1 MVQASTAE
9 QERLERLV
17 DQIVHRHIGEL
28 GWTKARTEEI
38 RPKATAP
45 DAQDFLYAA
54 IEHTISMPGYFQ
66 TPRRILDVGCGTAAF
81 VYSALARGHAA
92 YGVDLDKDRLAVARA
107 KIPVFGF
114 APQWAER
121 AIYCDASATHFESNS
136 FDLVIGHQ
144 FIEHVSAVP
153 AALTELLRV
162 TRPGGFVV
170 LYAPDY
176 RAPFEA
182 HYEMPWPLFP
192 TRSMEQCWVEAFDR
206 PAVALG
212 TFNYVTAPQVAN
224 VLAVIGGDIVA
235 ATIDRAIDTNAIA
248 MFDMSS
254 ESALVESAK
263 KIRRAWENGALPDHF
278 RAATSFAVAAR
289 KRR

>member
-1 MVQASTAE
+1 MIQASTVE

-17 DQIVHRHIGEL
+17 DQIMQRHIGDL
-28 GWTKARTEEI
+28 GWTKERTEEI

-45 DAQDFLYAA
+45 DAQDFLFAA
-54 IEHTISMPGYFQ
+54 IEHTISVPGYFQ
-66 TPRRILDVGCGTAAF
+66 TPRRILDVGCGTAAL
-81 VYSALARGHAA
+81 VYSALARGHDA
-92 YGVDLDKDRLAVARA
+92 YGVDLDRDRLAVAHA

-114 APQWAER
+114 DSQWAER
-121 AIYCDASATHFESNS
+121 VMYCDASATSFESKF
-136 FDLVIGHQ
+136 FDLVVGHQ
-144 FIEHVSAVP
+144 FIEHVSEVP
-153 AALTELLRV
+153 ATLTELLRV

-192 TRSMEQCWVEAFDR
+192 TRSMEQRWVEAFDR
-206 PAVALG
+206 PVVALG

-235 ATIDRAIDTNAIA
+235 ATIDRPIDANAIA

-254 ESALVESAK
+254 ESALFESAK
-263 KIRRAWENGALPDHF
+263 KVRGAWERSALPDHF
-278 RAATSFAVAAR
+278 RAATSFAVAVR
-289 KRR
+289 KR